1 MRSAITKLS
10 SNIKSID
17 LSNVFIST
25 ISLMAYYITASH
37 TDAIVGSHLLEIISS
52 IRATFL
58 YHYKASD
65 RNRKPVLQLGTAQ
78 GLLVVLDYPTRF
90 LETIRSMRS
99 FEVISDTCL

>member
-17 LSNVFIST
+17 LSNVYIST

-52 IRATFL
+52 IRAFL

-78 GLLVVLDYPTRF
+78 GLLVVLDYPTWF
-90 LETIRSMRS
+90 LETIRSMQS